1 MNLEELKKRREENFL
16 RHKKKKRE
24 YYLKKKLQLDNQES
38 GTQKRETIDYDKELN
53 NLSFEDFTSKLKE
66 IAK

>member
-24 YYLKKKLQLDNQES
+24 YYLKKKVQLEDMSSPEAK
-38 GTQKRETIDYDKELN
+38 TPVDYDKELN
-53 NLSFEDFTSKLKE
+53 NLKY
-66 IAK
+66 